1 MKIGRKVDGIATM
14 KELRNPRHIGVVGSV
29 KAVWKFCNVGLKGFV
44 THHPFKISV
53 TGRIEV
59 MKTPRNGKSQSRPI
73 PTQSHGL
80 RPSVPGSWVFGGDL
94 VRWPSCLE
102 HASLRFRSS
111 PKASHGPLETARV
124 LAFSNDD
131 SLEHPSGDEKRE
143 PGEERRHH
151 RRVVEVTR
159 HERITEH
166 LKREDVRGSSDAP
179 VRVRCG
185 EHDVE
190 EFQLP

>member
-73 PTQSHGL
+73 PHAIAWITTVRTGILGIRS
-80 RPSVPGSWVFGGDL
+80 RPRPLAIIPCS
-94 VRWPSCLE
+94 
-102 HASLRFRSS
+102 RF
-111 PKASHGPLETARV
+111 PAV
-124 LAFSNDD
+124 
-131 SLEHPSGDEKRE
+131 SLEPKGVSG
-143 PGEERRHH
+143 PF
-151 RRVVEVTR
+151 
-159 HERITEH
+159 
-166 LKREDVRGSSDAP
+166 ED
-179 VRVRCG
+179 
-185 EHDVE
+185 
-190 EFQLP
+190 

>member
-1 MKIGRKVDGIATM
+1 MGRA
-14 KELRNPRHIGVVGSV
+14 R
-29 KAVWKFCNVGLKGFV
+29 A
-44 THHPFKISV
+44 
-53 TGRIEV
+53 GR
-59 MKTPRNGKSQSRPI
+59 S
-73 PTQSHGL
+73 PTRSHGL
-80 RPSVPGSWVFGGDL
+80 RPSVPGSWVFGADL

-102 HASLRFRSS
+102 PPSLRFRSS

-185 EHDVE
+185 EDRKSTRLNSSHLVISYAV
-190 EFQLP
+190 FCL

>member
-1 MKIGRKVDGIATM
+1 MGRA
-14 KELRNPRHIGVVGSV
+14 R
-29 KAVWKFCNVGLKGFV
+29 A
-44 THHPFKISV
+44 
-53 TGRIEV
+53 GR
-59 MKTPRNGKSQSRPI
+59 S

-80 RPSVPGSWVFGGDL
+80 RPSVPGSWVFGADL

-102 HASLRFRSS
+102 HPSQRFRSS
-111 PKASHGPLETARV
+111 PKAPEGPLKTARV

-131 SLEHPSGDEKRE
+131 SLEHPKAHEYRE
-143 PGEERRHH
+143 PGGEGRHH
-151 RRVVEVTR
+151 GRVVEVTR

>member
-73 PTQSHGL
+73 PQAIAWTTTVRTGILGIRS
-80 RPSVPGSWVFGGDL
+80 RPRL
-94 VRWPSCLE
+94 LAIMPS
-102 HASLRFRSS
+102 APF
-111 PKASHGPLETARV
+111 PAV
-124 LAFSNDD
+124 
-131 SLEHPSGDEKRE
+131 SLEPKGVLWPFGDGPR
-143 PGEERRHH
+143 
-151 RRVVEVTR
+151 
-159 HERITEH
+159 
-166 LKREDVRGSSDAP
+166 S
-179 VRVRCG
+179 CF
-185 EHDVE
+185 
-190 EFQLP
+190 FQ

>member
-73 PTQSHGL
+73 PHAIAWITTVRTGIVGSRSGT
-80 RPSVPGSWVFGGDL
+80 RPLALMPG
-94 VRWPSCLE
+94 
-102 HASLRFRSS
+102 
-111 PKASHGPLETARV
+111 ARV
-124 LAFSNDD
+124 PAV
-131 SLEHPSGDEKRE
+131 SLELKGVSG
-143 PGEERRHH
+143 P
-151 RRVVEVTR
+151 
-159 HERITEH
+159 
-166 LKREDVRGSSDAP
+166 
-179 VRVRCG
+179 
-185 EHDVE
+185 
-190 EFQLP
+190 FQDGPRACRY